1 MNLRIIVKN
10 VLPRRRCLKPKSI
23 PVAPT
28 LQVPPQ
34 TLPQSPKIPENY
46 KLITSAVFLCFS
58 EILPFLD
65 TESNGIIHTILKSI
79 QK

>member
-10 VLPRRRCLKPKSI
+10 VLPRRRCLKPKSMPVTPI
-23 PVAPT
+23 P
-28 LQVPPQ
+28 QVPPQ
-34 TLPQSPKIPENY
+34 HPKIPENY

-65 TESNGIIHTILKSI
+65 TESNGILHTFLNSI